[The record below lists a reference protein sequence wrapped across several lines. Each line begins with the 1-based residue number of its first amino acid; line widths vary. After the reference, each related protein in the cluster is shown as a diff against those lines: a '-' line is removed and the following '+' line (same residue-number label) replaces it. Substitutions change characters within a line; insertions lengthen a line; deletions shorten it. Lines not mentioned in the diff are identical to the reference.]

1 MYNEKLE
8 KLVEMALTD
17 GELTEKEK
25 QVLFK
30 KAEALRVDL
39 DEFEMVLEAK
49 LYEKQK
55 SMKSEKAET
64 TAGPKSNKL
73 GDVRKCP
80 SCGAIAETFTTKCPD
95 CGKEFRNIEASKN
108 VIKFFEKLD
117 EIELSRKENIH
128 INNNDDSKR
137 NIGFGTIIKWLLF
150 WYILLPLKII
160 NFFINKSKPP
170 KWSTT
175 DSRKEELII
184 NFPVP
189 VSREEIL
196 EFLTLAAS
204 KINYNTYFNA
214 FSEETKY
221 KDAWNKI
228 WLKKVEQ
235 IHSKASLSMKNDKK
249 SFEEVNSICSSSR
262 SVIKSNNKK
271 ILHIILGFISIVA
284 ILIIWAVI
292 SGSINERI
300 LNEQKELKTEAET
313 FIKAGEYG
321 KAEEIILKL
330 ENELFKLELNSKI
343 QLDELTKELNA
354 LEVFLNKKQYSKL
367 KLELE
372 KITWTKNSDGLIF
385 GAPMLERESF
395 KTFLKKKAAL
405 NNQLPE
411 KYRIEIESEDSL

>member
-1 MYNEKLE
+1 MYNEQLE
-8 KLVEMALTD
+8 KLVEMALMD

-30 KAEALRVDL
+30 KAEALGVDL

-49 LYEKQK
+49 LYKKQE

-64 TAGPKSNKL
+64 TAAPKSNKL
-73 GDVRKCP
+73 SDVRKCP
-80 SCGAIAETFTTKCPD
+80 ACGAIAETFATKCSD
-95 CGKEFRNIEASKN
+95 CGTEFRNIEASQN
-108 VIKFFEKLD
+108 IIKFFEKLD
-117 EIELSRKENIH
+117 EIELSRKESIY
-128 INNNDDSKR
+128 NNNDSKI
-137 NIGFGTIIKWLLF
+137 NIGFGTIIKWLFF
-150 WYILLPLKII
+150 WYIILPLKII
-160 NFFINKSKPP
+160 SFFINKSKPT

-175 DSRKEELII
+175 DSRKEELIL

-204 KINYNTYFNA
+204 KINSNTYFNV

-292 SGSINERI
+292 SSSINERI

-321 KAEEIILKL
+321 KAEEIILTL
-330 ENELFKLELNSKI
+330 ENESFKLELKSEI
-343 QLDELTKELNA
+343 QLDELTQKLNA

-372 KITWTKNSDGLIF
+372 KITWTKNCDDAWYLNI
-385 GAPMLERESF
+385 ERESY
-395 KTFLKKKAAL
+395 KTFLKKKEAL

-411 KYRIEIESEDSL
+411 KYRIEIESENSL